1 LASDGYYY
9 YYYFRPRYRHG
20 EWLHLLIGAALVL
33 AVGLSWLVFSVGAS
47 PMGLALDAALFVLAF
62 LLHEMAHKFSAM
74 RYGYFA
80 EFVLAFLLHEMAHKF
95 SAMRYGYF
103 AEFRL
108 QTWGAILTAVSVVIP
123 FFKIV
128 APGATVI
135 YGPDDPQLMGR
146 TAMWGPATNISMA
159 AALMAASHAV
169 PPLGPYLSMA
179 AYINSFIAFFNLIP
193 LGILDGL
200 KVLRWSKGIWAAA
213 FAASVAL
220 LAISIGAV
228 P

>member
-1 LASDGYYY
+1 VLASDGYYY

-80 EFVLAFLLHEMAHKF
+80 EF
-95 SAMRYGYF
+95 
-103 AEFRL
+103 RL
-108 QTWGAILTAVSVVIP
+108 QTWGAILTAISVVIP

-128 APGATVI
+128 APGATVV

>member
-1 LASDGYYY
+1 VLASDGYYY

-47 PMGLALDAALFVLAF
+47 PIGLALDAAL
-62 LLHEMAHKFSAM
+62 
-74 RYGYFA
+74 
-80 EFVLAFLLHEMAHKF
+80 FVLAFLLHEMAHKF

>member
-47 PMGLALDAALFVLAF
+47 PMGLALDAAL
-62 LLHEMAHKFSAM
+62 
-74 RYGYFA
+74 
-80 EFVLAFLLHEMAHKF
+80 FVLAFLLHEMAHKF

>member
-1 LASDGYYY
+1 MASDGYYY

-80 EFVLAFLLHEMAHKF
+80 EF
-95 SAMRYGYF
+95 
-103 AEFRL
+103 RL
-108 QTWGAILTAVSVVIP
+108 QTWGAILTAISVVIP

>member
-1 LASDGYYY
+1 MASDGYYY

-47 PMGLALDAALFVLAF
+47 PIGLALDAAL
-62 LLHEMAHKFSAM
+62 
-74 RYGYFA
+74 
-80 EFVLAFLLHEMAHKF
+80 FVLAFLLHEMAHKF

-108 QTWGAILTAVSVVIP
+108 QTWGAILTAISVVIP

-159 AALMAASHAV
+159 VALMAASHAV
-169 PPLGPYLSMA
+169 PPLGPYLSLA

-220 LAISIGAV
+220 LAISIEAV

>member
-1 LASDGYYY
+1 VLASDGYYY

-80 EFVLAFLLHEMAHKF
+80 EF
-95 SAMRYGYF
+95 
-103 AEFRL
+103 RL
-108 QTWGAILTAVSVVIP
+108 QTWGAILTAISVVIP

>member
-1 LASDGYYY
+1 MASDGYYY

-47 PMGLALDAALFVLAF
+47 PMGLALDAAL
-62 LLHEMAHKFSAM
+62 
-74 RYGYFA
+74 
-80 EFVLAFLLHEMAHKF
+80 FVLAFLLHEMAHKF

>member
-1 LASDGYYY
+1 MASDGYYY

-47 PMGLALDAALFVLAF
+47 PMGLALDAAL
-62 LLHEMAHKFSAM
+62 
-74 RYGYFA
+74 
-80 EFVLAFLLHEMAHKF
+80 FVLAFLLHEMAHKF

-159 AALMAASHAV
+159 AALVAASHAV

>member
-47 PMGLALDAALFVLAF
+47 PIGLALDAAL
-62 LLHEMAHKFSAM
+62 
-74 RYGYFA
+74 
-80 EFVLAFLLHEMAHKF
+80 FVLAFLLHEMAHKF

-108 QTWGAILTAVSVVIP
+108 QTWGAILTAVSVAIP

-159 AALMAASHAV
+159 AALVAASHAV

>member
-80 EFVLAFLLHEMAHKF
+80 EF
-95 SAMRYGYF
+95 
-103 AEFRL
+103 RL
-108 QTWGAILTAVSVVIP
+108 QTWGAILTAISVVIP

>member
-1 LASDGYYY
+1 VLASDGYYY

-47 PMGLALDAALFVLAF
+47 PMGLALDAAL
-62 LLHEMAHKFSAM
+62 
-74 RYGYFA
+74 
-80 EFVLAFLLHEMAHKF
+80 FVLAFLLHEMAHKF

>member
-47 PMGLALDAALFVLAF
+47 PIGLALDAAL
-62 LLHEMAHKFSAM
+62 
-74 RYGYFA
+74 
-80 EFVLAFLLHEMAHKF
+80 FVLAFLLHEMAHKF

-108 QTWGAILTAVSVVIP
+108 QTWGAILTAVSVAIP

>member
-1 LASDGYYY
+1 VLASDGYYY

-80 EFVLAFLLHEMAHKF
+80 EF
-95 SAMRYGYF
+95 
-103 AEFRL
+103 RL
-108 QTWGAILTAVSVVIP
+108 QTWGAILTAISVVIP

-146 TAMWGPATNISMA
+146 TAMWGPATNMSMA
-159 AALMAASHAV
+159 AALMAASYAV

-179 AYINSFIAFFNLIP
+179 AYMNSFIAFFNLIP

>member
-1 LASDGYYY
+1 MASDGYYY

-47 PMGLALDAALFVLAF
+47 PIGLALDAAL
-62 LLHEMAHKFSAM
+62 
-74 RYGYFA
+74 
-80 EFVLAFLLHEMAHKF
+80 FVLAFLLHEMAHKF

>member
-47 PMGLALDAALFVLAF
+47 PIGLALDAAL
-62 LLHEMAHKFSAM
+62 
-74 RYGYFA
+74 
-80 EFVLAFLLHEMAHKF
+80 FVLAFLLHEMAHKF

>member
-1 LASDGYYY
+1 MASDGYYY

-47 PMGLALDAALFVLAF
+47 PIGLALDAAL
-62 LLHEMAHKFSAM
+62 
-74 RYGYFA
+74 
-80 EFVLAFLLHEMAHKF
+80 FVLAFLLHEMAHKF

-108 QTWGAILTAVSVVIP
+108 QTWGAILTAISVVIP